1 MKIRILVI
9 DNEKPIRTAFIKML
23 SHFCDDNYELFEADS
38 VATGIKAMSEIDP
51 HILFLDI
58 ELDDGSGFDL
68 LNAVDYSKVQ
78 LIFTTAHNQYAI
90 KAFEYSAVNYL
101 LKPISPS
108 ALQKVVKTTTE
119 KIGKEDVS
127 KQIQVMLSA
136 VKQPQNNEQKLV
148 LKDANGIYFVTM
160 TDILYCE
167 ASGPYTIFHLLD
179 RNPIVTSRNLGEYEQ
194 LLLDYKFA
202 RCHHGYLVNLM
213 HIASIDKGDGN
224 SLILKGDKKIPI
236 SVRKKDEILLRLNE
250 MSVG

>member
-1 MKIRILVI
+1 MKIKILVI
-9 DNEKPIRTAFIKML
+9 DNEKPIRMAFLKML
-23 SHFCDDNYELFEADS
+23 KHVCDHNYEFHEAES
-38 VATGIKAMSEIDP
+38 VATGIKAMGVINPD
-51 HILFLDI
+51 ILFLDI

-101 LKPISPS
+101 LKPISPI
-108 ALQKVVKTTTE
+108 ALQKVVQTATE

-136 VKQPQNNEQKLV
+136 VKQPNYKEQKLV
-148 LKDANGIYFVTM
+148 LKDANGIYFVNM
-160 TDILYCE
+160 IDILYCE
-167 ASGPYTIFHLLD
+167 ASGPYTIFHFLD
-179 RNPIVTSRNLGEYEQ
+179 RVPIVISRNLGEYEH

-213 HIASIDKGDGN
+213 HISSIDKGDGN
-224 SLILKGDKKIPI
+224 TLILKGDKKIPI
-236 SVRKKDEILLRLNE
+236 SVRKKEEIISMLNS
-250 MSVG
+250 MSIS